1 MEFHRL
7 RGTMELLGI
16 VEGITSD
23 GHALVRCVSAPE
35 LGSAVF
41 DKDRNRIG
49 SVKRVLGPV
58 DGPYASVSGD
68 GVSGSLKG
76 AKVYSGQ
83 GGNNGRNRGKGRKH

>member
-16 VEGITSD
+16 VEGITSE

-58 DGPYASVSGD
+58 EGPYASVSGD

>member
-16 VEGITSD
+16 VEGITSE
-23 GHALVRCVSAPE
+23 GHALVKCVSAPE

-49 SVKRVLGPV
+49 SIKRVLGPV
-58 DGPYASVSGD
+58 DGPYASVSGE

>member
-16 VEGITSD
+16 VEGITSE
-23 GHALVRCVSAPE
+23 GHALVKCVSAPE

-58 DGPYASVSGD
+58 DAQERS
-68 GVSGSLKG
+68 
-76 AKVYSGQ
+76 AQ
-83 GGNNGRNRGKGRKH
+83 GLPHTSHH

>member
-16 VEGITSD
+16 VEGITSE
-23 GHALVRCVSAPE
+23 GHALVKCVSAPE

-41 DKDRNRIG
+41 DKNRNRIG

-58 DGPYASVSGD
+58 DGPYASVSGE
-68 GVSGSLKG
+68 GVRGSLKG

>member
-16 VEGITSD
+16 VEGITSE

-76 AKVYSGQ
+76 AKVYSSQ

>member
-16 VEGITSD
+16 VEGITSE
-23 GHALVRCVSAPE
+23 GHALIKCVSAPE

>member
-16 VEGITSD
+16 VEGITSE
-23 GHALVRCVSAPE
+23 GHALVKCVSAPE

-41 DKDRNRIG
+41 DKNRNRIG

-58 DGPYASVSGD
+58 DGPYASVSGE

>member
-16 VEGITSD
+16 VEGITSA

>member
-16 VEGITSD
+16 VEGITSE

-83 GGNNGRNRGKGRKH
+83 GGNNCRNRGKGRKH

>member
-7 RGTMELLGI
+7 RGTMEQLGI
-16 VEGITSD
+16 VEGITSE
-23 GHALVRCVSAPE
+23 GHALVKCVSAPE

>member
-1 MEFHRL
+1 
-7 RGTMELLGI
+7 
-16 VEGITSD
+16 
-23 GHALVRCVSAPE
+23 VSAPE

>member
-16 VEGITSD
+16 VEGITSE
-23 GHALVRCVSAPE
+23 GHALVKCVSAPE

-49 SVKRVLGPV
+49 SVKWVLGPV

>member
-16 VEGITSD
+16 VEGITSE

-41 DKDRNRIG
+41 DKDRSRIG

>member
-16 VEGITSD
+16 VEGITSE
-23 GHALVRCVSAPE
+23 GHALVKCVSAPE

>member
-16 VEGITSD
+16 VEGITSE
-23 GHALVRCVSAPE
+23 GHALVKCVSAPE

-41 DKDRNRIG
+41 DKNRNRIG

-58 DGPYASVSGD
+58 DGPYASVSGE

-76 AKVYSGQ
+76 TKVYSGQ

>member
-16 VEGITSD
+16 VEGITSE

-76 AKVYSGQ
+76 TKVYSGQ

>member
-16 VEGITSD
+16 VEGITSE
-23 GHALVRCVSAPE
+23 GHALVRCASVPE

-49 SVKRVLGPV
+49 SVKRILGPV
-58 DGPYASVSGD
+58 DEPYASVSGE